1 MNKLEKVY
9 ILLDS
14 GTLDDENYL
23 NVIAVSTDK
32 SEIKRFMDKYIQ
44 VVKKE
49 IDFNNLEISKDG
61 IDDGYVVEEDE
72 DRFSLYL
79 NGEYNSFHIDIS
91 INEKELLKEK
101 DLVQGFEL

>member
-14 GTLDDENYL
+14 GTWDDENYL

-32 SEIKRFMDKYIQ
+32 NEIKRFMDKYIQ

-72 DRFSLYL
+72 DSFSLYL

>member
-1 MNKLEKVY
+1 MNKLEKLY

-14 GTLDDENYL
+14 GTWDDENYL

-32 SEIKRFMDKYIQ
+32 NEIKRFMDKYIQ

-61 IDDGYVVEEDE
+61 IDEGYVVEEDE
-72 DRFSLYL
+72 DSFSLYL

-101 DLVQGFEL
+101 DLVQEFEL